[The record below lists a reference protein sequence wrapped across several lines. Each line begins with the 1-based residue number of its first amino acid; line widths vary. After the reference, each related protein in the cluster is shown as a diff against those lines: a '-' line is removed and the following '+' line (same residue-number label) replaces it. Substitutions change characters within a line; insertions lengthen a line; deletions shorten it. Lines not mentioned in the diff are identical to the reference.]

1 MTGHDAACREC
12 GRNEAAEDGQHH
24 LPIGLAMGS
33 VERASHARDRGRRSE
48 LVTSVIAS
56 VGRSDAGSC
65 SDGGID
71 VRQGVAAL
79 VANGNGADAG
89 SAHGMRGSSRG
100 GEVRQG
106 RDGRTRGRAIVIAA
120 GDAARS
126 RRCAVRFRAVLMEG
140 TVVARLLQC
149 ERPPTVRSTGADAM
163 PGWRRERTSPSFL
176 RAAVPA
182 QSRRQV
188 RGVAREPVDGE
199 AVAGAAA
206 MRMGTA
212 SRSPSPAQRSVPV
225 LRGERPPTVRSTGRD
240 AMPRLRRGGT
250 GVRARA
256 AQARMRRAATREGGT
271 AKRGEPIAAEAA
283 TGS

>member
-1 MTGHDAACREC
+1 MTGRDAACREC

-56 VGRSDAGSC
+56 VGRSDAGSY

-120 GDAARS
+120 GD
-126 RRCAVRFRAVLMEG
+126 
-140 TVVARLLQC
+140 
-149 ERPPTVRSTGADAM
+149 
-163 PGWRRERTSPSFL
+163 
-176 RAAVPA
+176 
-182 QSRRQV
+182 
-188 RGVAREPVDGE
+188 
-199 AVAGAAA
+199 AA

-256 AQARMRRAATREGGT
+256 AQARMRRAAMRGGGT

>member
-12 GRNEAAEDGQHH
+12 GRNEASEDGQHH

-126 RRCAVRFRAVLMEG
+126 RRCALRFRAGLMEG
-140 TVVARLLQC
+140 TAVARLLQC
-149 ERPPTVRSTGADAM
+149 ERPPTVRSTGADA
-163 PGWRRERTSPSFL
+163 
-176 RAAVPA
+176 
-182 QSRRQV
+182 
-188 RGVAREPVDGE
+188 
-199 AVAGAAA
+199 
-206 MRMGTA
+206 
-212 SRSPSPAQRSVPV
+212 RS
-225 LRGERPPTVRSTGRD
+225 
-240 AMPRLRRGGT
+240 RLRRGGT
-250 GVRARA
+250 AGRARA
-256 AQARMRRAATREGGT
+256 AQARMRRAAMRVGGGARRKNVEATLAETRT
-271 AKRGEPIAAEAA
+271 ASDRRCERRRHAAL
-283 TGS
+283 TL